1 MPFRCPPCRQLLTHG
16 KRHSQLVT
24 LSHLRHS
31 ELAKCSNC
39 LHFYL
44 CEQGHWES
52 LSDTIEAI
60 RPATS
65 WQHHSLLQN

>member
-1 MPFRCPPCRQLLTHG
+1 
-16 KRHSQLVT
+16 VT

-60 RPATS
+60 RPATCLQY
-65 WQHHSLLQN
+65 QHLLQN